1 MSNVIKDIKD
11 NGYKRALET
20 PKLLCEFLKDFVDL
34 EIVKDIKPEELTDY
48 TERFLPL
55 FIDHKDSDVIKVVK
69 TKQILFLVMIEHQSK
84 NHFLMSFRM
93 LQYIVLI
100 WEEWIKLTEEEK
112 PGSTTIKDFRLPPIL
127 PIVYYTGESKWT
139 AETNIFDKVSQN
151 DIFQKYIPSFSY
163 ELIKLKDYNIDTLL
177 EFNDLISFIM
187 LLDKIKNI
195 EQLDDVI
202 RQMREKRKKPFD
214 FEIEE
219 SLVELLDTIVYLFLK
234 RTLASD
240 DEIEEIRNFV
250 KERKVTCM
258 FEELEESTKRWKEEL
273 IEKGVEKGKEENS
286 IEIVKN
292 MLEKYLTIEQIVEYT
307 GLSVERVKEI
317 EEELFVK

>member
-1 MSNVIKDIKD
+1 M
-11 NGYKRALET
+11 R
-20 PKLLCEFLKDFVDL
+20 
-34 EIVKDIKPEELTDY
+34 
-48 TERFLPL
+48 
-55 FIDHKDSDVIKVVK
+55 
-69 TKQILFLVMIEHQSK
+69 
-84 NHFLMSFRM
+84 
-93 LQYIVLI
+93 
-100 WEEWIKLTEEEK
+100 
-112 PGSTTIKDFRLPPIL
+112 
-127 PIVYYTGESKWT
+127 
-139 AETNIFDKVSQN
+139 
-151 DIFQKYIPSFSY
+151 
-163 ELIKLKDYNIDTLL
+163 
-177 EFNDLISFIM
+177 
-187 LLDKIKNI
+187 LDKIKNI

-292 MLEKYLTIEQIVEYT
+292 MLEKYLTIE
-307 GLSVERVKEI
+307 
-317 EEELFVK
+317 

>member
-1 MSNVIKDIKD
+1 
-11 NGYKRALET
+11 
-20 PKLLCEFLKDFVDL
+20 
-34 EIVKDIKPEELTDY
+34 
-48 TERFLPL
+48 
-55 FIDHKDSDVIKVVK
+55 
-69 TKQILFLVMIEHQSK
+69 
-84 NHFLMSFRM
+84 
-93 LQYIVLI
+93 
-100 WEEWIKLTEEEK
+100 
-112 PGSTTIKDFRLPPIL
+112 
-127 PIVYYTGESKWT
+127 
-139 AETNIFDKVSQN
+139 
-151 DIFQKYIPSFSY
+151 
-163 ELIKLKDYNIDTLL
+163 
-177 EFNDLISFIM
+177 M

-240 DEIEEIRNFV
+240 DEIEEVRNFV

-273 IEKGVEKGKEENS
+273 IEKGKEENS
-286 IEIVKN
+286 IEIVKK

>member
-1 MSNVIKDIKD
+1 M
-11 NGYKRALET
+11 R
-20 PKLLCEFLKDFVDL
+20 
-34 EIVKDIKPEELTDY
+34 
-48 TERFLPL
+48 
-55 FIDHKDSDVIKVVK
+55 
-69 TKQILFLVMIEHQSK
+69 
-84 NHFLMSFRM
+84 
-93 LQYIVLI
+93 
-100 WEEWIKLTEEEK
+100 
-112 PGSTTIKDFRLPPIL
+112 
-127 PIVYYTGESKWT
+127 
-139 AETNIFDKVSQN
+139 
-151 DIFQKYIPSFSY
+151 
-163 ELIKLKDYNIDTLL
+163 
-177 EFNDLISFIM
+177 
-187 LLDKIKNI
+187 LDKIKNI

>member
-1 MSNVIKDIKD
+1 
-11 NGYKRALET
+11 
-20 PKLLCEFLKDFVDL
+20 
-34 EIVKDIKPEELTDY
+34 
-48 TERFLPL
+48 
-55 FIDHKDSDVIKVVK
+55 
-69 TKQILFLVMIEHQSK
+69 
-84 NHFLMSFRM
+84 
-93 LQYIVLI
+93 
-100 WEEWIKLTEEEK
+100 
-112 PGSTTIKDFRLPPIL
+112 
-127 PIVYYTGESKWT
+127 
-139 AETNIFDKVSQN
+139 
-151 DIFQKYIPSFSY
+151 
-163 ELIKLKDYNIDTLL
+163 
-177 EFNDLISFIM
+177 M

-273 IEKGVEKGKEENS
+273 IEKGKEENS

>member
-1 MSNVIKDIKD
+1 
-11 NGYKRALET
+11 
-20 PKLLCEFLKDFVDL
+20 
-34 EIVKDIKPEELTDY
+34 
-48 TERFLPL
+48 
-55 FIDHKDSDVIKVVK
+55 
-69 TKQILFLVMIEHQSK
+69 
-84 NHFLMSFRM
+84 
-93 LQYIVLI
+93 
-100 WEEWIKLTEEEK
+100 
-112 PGSTTIKDFRLPPIL
+112 
-127 PIVYYTGESKWT
+127 
-139 AETNIFDKVSQN
+139 
-151 DIFQKYIPSFSY
+151 
-163 ELIKLKDYNIDTLL
+163 
-177 EFNDLISFIM
+177 M